1 MSRVRL
7 AFVVA
12 VVGGFLVGCQQHKD
26 VDDVPVYRSSGN
38 YDRSSTAYSSSSSSS
53 SSTYTGDPNTWVVQ
67 VRSVSVKPSADGVS
81 VRDTPA
87 VGERV
92 TVQGEMS
99 MKALSSIEAL
109 AHVGRDFESRANV
122 GDTVM
127 SLTGHLNRAGG
138 DDAPYRVSLSF
149 KQTDP
154 NGTTQQTTNIE
165 VRPNEPKMIA
175 GDSGG
180 RGVVLT
186 LKRPESSETR

>member
-1 MSRVRL
+1 MSRICL
-7 AFVVA
+7 AFVFA
-12 VVGGFLVGCQQHKD
+12 VVGGFLAGCQEHKD
-26 VDDVPVYRSSGN
+26 VDDVPVYHSSGN
-38 YDRSSTAYSSSSSSS
+38 YDRSSTAYSSSSSLSA
-53 SSTYTGDPNTWVVQ
+53 YTGDANAWVVQ
-67 VRSVSVKPSADGVS
+67 VRSVSVKPSTDGVS

-154 NGTTQQTTNIE
+154 NGTAQQTTTIE

-175 GDSGG
+175 GDSAG
-180 RGVVLT
+180 RGLVLT